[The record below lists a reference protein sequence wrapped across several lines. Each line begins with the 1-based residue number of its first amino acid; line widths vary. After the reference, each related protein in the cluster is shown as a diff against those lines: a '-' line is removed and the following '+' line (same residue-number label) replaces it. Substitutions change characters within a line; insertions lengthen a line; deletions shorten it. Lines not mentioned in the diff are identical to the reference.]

1 MTNAMS
7 DVQTM
12 EAQHTTAGGA
22 PAPGEGV
29 EECWMDFDGARM
41 RYLKAGA
48 GPAFVLLHGLLG
60 YSFSWRYTLPALA
73 PYATVYAPDML
84 GAGFSDRPRGIDHSM
99 HATALRVLR
108 FIENLGLESF
118 DLLGTSRGGAV
129 AMAVAAESLKD
140 TSRPRLNRL
149 VLVCPVNPYSAHG
162 KRLAPFFGTRF
173 GAAGFRWVTDRM
185 PFLFPF
191 WHSRLYAD
199 RRRILPG
206 SLEGYK
212 APLAIPGLFEH
223 GLSIVR
229 TWTADLQDLEEL
241 LPTLAPIPTLLM
253 CGSKDSAVYAS
264 SMEPLGRHF
273 AQAQKVVFPDIG
285 HLPYEE
291 CPEQFNQAL
300 IRFMTSQ
307 EKTSPLLAKNA
318 RPFDPAQGKNGAP
331 VSE

>member
-1 MTNAMS
+1 MS
-7 DVQTM
+7 DV
-12 EAQHTTAGGA
+12 TTDLQMKEMQGTAVAAA
-22 PAPGEGV
+22 PALGEGV

-41 RYLKAGA
+41 RYLRAGS
-48 GPAFVLLHGLLG
+48 GPAFILLHGLLG
-60 YSFSWRYTLPALA
+60 YSFSWRFTLPALA
-73 PYATVYAPDML
+73 PYATAYAPDML

-129 AMAVAAESLKD
+129 AMAVAAECAKD
-140 TSRPRLNRL
+140 KSRPRVNRL
-149 VLVCPVNPYSAHG
+149 VLVCPVNPYSPHG
-162 KRLAPFFGTRF
+162 RWLAPFLGTRF

-191 WHSRLYAD
+191 WHARLYAD
-199 RRRILPG
+199 RSRILPG

-212 APLAIPGLFEH
+212 APLAIPGLLDH

-229 TWTADLQDLEEL
+229 TWTADMLELQRL
-241 LPTLAPIPTLLM
+241 LPTLAPVPTLLM
-253 CGSKDSAVYAS
+253 WGSKDPAVYVS

-273 AQAQKVVFPDIG
+273 AQVQKVVFPDIG

-291 CPEQFNQAL
+291 CPEEFNQAL

-307 EKTSPLLAKNA
+307 ERTSPLLAKNA
-318 RPFDPAQGKNGAP
+318 RPFDSAQGKNGAP

>member
-1 MTNAMS
+1 MS
-7 DVQTM
+7 DV
-12 EAQHTTAGGA
+12 TTDLQMKEMQGTAVAAA
-22 PAPGEGV
+22 PALGEGV

-41 RYLKAGA
+41 RYLKAGS
-48 GPAFVLLHGLLG
+48 GPAFILLHGLLG

-73 PYATVYAPDML
+73 PYATAYAPDML

-129 AMAVAAESLKD
+129 AMAVAAECAKD
-140 TSRPRLNRL
+140 KSRPRVNRL
-149 VLVCPVNPYSAHG
+149 LLVCPVNPYSPHG
-162 KRLAPFFGTRF
+162 RWLAPFLGTRF
-173 GAAGFRWVTDRM
+173 GAAGFRWVTDRL

-191 WHSRLYAD
+191 CHARLYAD
-199 RRRILPG
+199 RSRILPG

-212 APLAIPGLFEH
+212 APLAIPGLLEH

-229 TWTADLQDLEEL
+229 TWTADMLELQGL
-241 LPTLAPIPTLLM
+241 LPTLAPVPTLLM
-253 CGSKDSAVYAS
+253 WGSKDPAVYVS

-273 AQAQKVVFPDIG
+273 AQLQKVVFPDIG

-291 CPEQFNQAL
+291 CPAEFNQAL
-300 IRFMTSQ
+300 IRFMTAQ

-318 RPFDPAQGKNGAP
+318 RPFDSAQGKNGAP

>member
-1 MTNAMS
+1 MQTTDAQMT
-7 DVQTM
+7 DVQM
-12 EAQHTTAGGA
+12 KEMQPTAAAAA
-22 PAPGEGV
+22 PALGEGV
-29 EECWMDFDGARM
+29 EECWMDFAGARM
-41 RYLKAGA
+41 RYLKAGS

-60 YSFSWRYTLPALA
+60 YSFSWRFTLPALA

-84 GAGFSDRPRGIDHSM
+84 GAGFSERPRGIDHSM

-129 AMAVAAESLKD
+129 AMAVAAECVKSE
-140 TSRPRLNRL
+140 SRPRLNRL
-149 VLVCPVNPYSAHG
+149 VLVCPVNPYSSHG

-191 WHSRLYAD
+191 WHRRLYAD
-199 RRRILPG
+199 RSRILPG

-229 TWTADLQDLEEL
+229 TWTGDLRELEEL
-241 LPTLAPIPTLLM
+241 LPTLAPIPTLLVW
-253 CGSKDSAVYAS
+253 GSKDPAVYVS
-264 SMEPLGRHF
+264 SMEPLARHF
-273 AQAQKVVFPDIG
+273 AQVQKVVFPNIG

-291 CPEQFNQAL
+291 CPEEFNQAL
-300 IRFMTSQ
+300 IRFM
-307 EKTSPLLAKNA
+307 
-318 RPFDPAQGKNGAP
+318 NG
-331 VSE
+331 